1 MNTNPNEEFN
11 NVRLKIDDFNEFSTE
26 VMNKYF
32 YNFSIDTKSLP
43 NDYLNY
49 HQILLYNFL
58 DELELNSPKLK
69 EKQILKILHNNFHN
83 VIYMDLVKYLENGKT
98 YKDFFQMLLD
108 RKYLFQKNK
117 MNIPFNI
124 FLLDDTEFTENKVN
138 IDALFLMQLCF
149 FNKKYI
155 FKYNSTPLNCF
166 YLINE
171 MGLINKMMEEHIP
184 NVINKFIEQ
193 NFHKNEDLM
202 HNFLNT
208 INIYKTQFTP
218 EQKRCF
224 FKINSQISKEL
235 QNLSKE
241 NFVKR
246 FSNCMRFMTKID
258 SKIISKDFFKEML
271 LKQIENLSSNHLSYI
286 LSIINNNHKGIE
298 FDNLKTE
305 ILLHSQSKINFS
317 NIIHQENNVFHSKKL
332 IFEANN
338 YNLIFPKAPQIL
350 VAIRNHPCFIKF
362 DNIYNSKSH
371 IQQCIIEF
379 TTKEE
384 IILSTE
390 ELIDLI
396 RFEEPNLTKNNDI
409 IFNFFNKLMNI
420 NNSYIREKNLYEKIN
435 LSNSEH
441 LDINKASINKKK
453 I

>member
-1 MNTNPNEEFN
+1 
-11 NVRLKIDDFNEFSTE
+11 
-26 VMNKYF
+26 
-32 YNFSIDTKSLP
+32 
-43 NDYLNY
+43 
-49 HQILLYNFL
+49 
-58 DELELNSPKLK
+58 
-69 EKQILKILHNNFHN
+69 
-83 VIYMDLVKYLENGKT
+83 
-98 YKDFFQMLLD
+98 
-108 RKYLFQKNK
+108 
-117 MNIPFNI
+117 
-124 FLLDDTEFTENKVN
+124 
-138 IDALFLMQLCF
+138 
-149 FNKKYI
+149 
-155 FKYNSTPLNCF
+155 
-166 YLINE
+166 
-171 MGLINKMMEEHIP
+171 
-184 NVINKFIEQ
+184 
-193 NFHKNEDLM
+193 
-202 HNFLNT
+202 
-208 INIYKTQFTP
+208 
-218 EQKRCF
+218 
-224 FKINSQISKEL
+224 
-235 QNLSKE
+235 
-241 NFVKR
+241 
-246 FSNCMRFMTKID
+246 MTKID